1 MQMHYQVEINWYS
14 PSAVS
19 RIVLEG
25 VGFSCIGI
33 GAGTFRLLEGQPLE
47 TSYGED
53 LYSQIFGSSD
63 VVSDR

>member
-19 RIVLEG
+19 RMVLKG
-25 VGFSCIGI
+25 VSFSCIGT
-33 GAGTFRLLEGQPLE
+33 GTFRLLEGQPLE

-53 LYSQIFGSSD
+53 LYSQIFGSSN